1 MADEQITTPEVLVLG
16 GGGIL
21 GEAWMSAVLVG
32 LDGSADF
39 DSLGCGRYV
48 GTSAGSIVA
57 ASLAAGHA
65 PGARLGSLP
74 EQPAHTEAPP
84 DDLIG
89 SLFSTLGATAFRL
102 GGAAAGPLASLALDS
117 SSTSGALLRRAALR
131 RVPTGT
137 ASLGALVTAVERSGV
152 GWDGRLR
159 VAAVEV
165 ESGRRVMFGSA
176 DAPAVSV
183 AQAVHA
189 SCAIPGV
196 FEPMR
201 AGGLTFVDGGVWSP
215 TNMDGAEIE
224 RGERVLC
231 LNPTASMR
239 FTPAAPIGGI
249 GAMSKAIAAAE
260 ALALRHRGA
269 LVTVVNPDPA
279 SAAALG
285 SDLMDASRRTR
296 VIEAGLAQGRS
307 LVGARDDRAA

>member
-1 MADEQITTPEVLVLG
+1 MTIETPDVLVLG

-32 LDGSADF
+32 LEHGEDF
-39 DSLGCGRYV
+39 DPLACGRYV

-74 EQPAHTEAPP
+74 EQPAPTQTQSTETVWPFAA
-84 DDLIG
+84 
-89 SLFSTLGATAFRL
+89 LGARAFRL
-102 GGAAAGPLASLALDS
+102 GGAAAGPLAALALDAGS
-117 SSTSGALLRRAALR
+117 HGGALLRRAALR
-131 RVPTGT
+131 RIPVGT
-137 ASLGALVTAVERSGV
+137 ASLGALVAAVEHLGV

-159 VAAVEV
+159 VAAVEMG
-165 ESGRRVMFGSA
+165 SGRRVMFGSA
-176 DAPAVSV
+176 GAPEVSV

-201 AGGLTFVDGGVWSP
+201 AGGHSFIDGGVWSP
-215 TNMDGAEIE
+215 TNMDGAEVKV
-224 RGERVLC
+224 GERVLC

-239 FTPAAPIGGI
+239 FTPAAPVGAIGPVSQ
-249 GAMSKAIAAAE
+249 AVAAAE

-269 LVTVVNPDPA
+269 SVTIVNPDPA

-285 SDLMDASRRTR
+285 SDLMDARRRTR
-296 VIEAGLAQGRS
+296 VIEAGLAQGRR
-307 LVGARDDRAA
+307 LLAVEARAA

>member
-1 MADEQITTPEVLVLG
+1 MTDERITTPDTLVLG

-32 LDGSADF
+32 LDSSEEF
-39 DSLGCGRYV
+39 DPLACSRYV

-57 ASLAAGHA
+57 ASLAFGHS
-65 PGARLGSLP
+65 PGSRLGRLP
-74 EQPAHTEAPP
+74 EQPSSVEEPHDP
-84 DDLIG
+84 IG
-89 SLFSTLGATAFRL
+89 SIFSTLGATAFRL

-117 SSTSGALLRRAALR
+117 SSAGGALLRRAALR
-131 RVPTGT
+131 RIPTGT
-137 ASLGALVTAVERSGV
+137 GSLRALVVAVERSGV

-165 ESGRRVMFGSA
+165 QSGRRVMFGSA
-176 DAPAVSV
+176 EAPEVSV

-201 AGGLTFVDGGVWSP
+201 ADGRSFVDGGVWSP
-215 TNMDGAEIE
+215 TNMDGAEIK

-239 FTPAAPIGGI
+239 FTPAAPVGAIGP
-249 GAMSKAIAAAE
+249 MSKAIAAAE

-269 LVTVVNPDPA
+269 VVSIVNPDPA

-285 SDLMDASRRTR
+285 SDLMDASRRAR

-307 LVGARDDRAA
+307 LLVSRDDRAA

>member
-1 MADEQITTPEVLVLG
+1 MTDAQIRTPEVMVLG

-32 LDGSADF
+32 LDLSEDF
-39 DSLGCGRYV
+39 DPLACRRYV

-74 EQPAHTEAPP
+74 EQPAFTETPSDRGPIAA
-84 DDLIG
+84 
-89 SLFSTLGATAFRL
+89 LGARAFRL
-102 GGAAAGPLASLALDS
+102 GGAAAGPLAALALDS
-117 SSTSGALLRRAALR
+117 SSTSGALLRRTALR

-137 ASLGALVTAVERSGV
+137 ASLRALVTAVERSGV
-152 GWDGRLR
+152 GWDGRLL
-159 VAAVEV
+159 VAAVDV
-165 ESGRRVMFGSA
+165 DSGRRAMFGSNG
-176 DAPAVSV
+176 APEVSV

-201 AGGLTFVDGGVWSP
+201 AGGRSYVDGGVWSP
-215 TNMDGAEIE
+215 TNMDGAEVE
-224 RGERVLC
+224 RGESVLC
-231 LNPTASMR
+231 INPTASMR
-239 FTPAAPIGGI
+239 FTLAAPIGAI
-249 GAMSKAIAAAE
+249 GPMSKAIAAAE

-269 LVTVVNPDPA
+269 TVTIVNPDPA

-285 SDLMDASRRTR
+285 GDLMDASRRAR
-296 VIEAGLAQGRS
+296 VIEAGLAQGGS
-307 LVGARDDRAA
+307 LIAGSNRRAA

>member
-1 MADEQITTPEVLVLG
+1 MTDARMTTPDVMVLG

-32 LDGSADF
+32 LDSAEGF
-39 DSLGCGRYV
+39 DPLACRRYV

-74 EQPAHTEAPP
+74 EQPAYAETPP
-84 DDLIG
+84 DKG
-89 SLFSTLGATAFRL
+89 LFSTLGATAFRL
-102 GGAAAGPLASLALDS
+102 GGAAAGPFASLALDS
-117 SSTSGALLRRAALR
+117 SATSGALLRRVALH

-152 GWDGRLR
+152 DWDGRLR

-165 ESGRRVMFGSA
+165 DSGRRVMFGSA
-176 DAPAVSV
+176 RAPEVSV
-183 AQAVHA
+183 ARAVHA

-196 FEPMR
+196 FVPMH
-201 AGGLTFVDGGVWSP
+201 AGGRSYVDGGVWSP
-215 TNMDGAEIE
+215 TNMDGAEVA
-224 RGERVLC
+224 RGESVLC
-231 LNPTASMR
+231 LNPTGSMR
-239 FTPAAPIGGI
+239 FTPVAPIGAI
-249 GAMSKAIAAAE
+249 GPMSKAIAAAE

-269 LVTVVNPDPA
+269 EVTIVNPDPA

-285 SDLMDASRRTR
+285 NDLMDASRRAR

-307 LVGARDDRAA
+307 LITGSDRRAA